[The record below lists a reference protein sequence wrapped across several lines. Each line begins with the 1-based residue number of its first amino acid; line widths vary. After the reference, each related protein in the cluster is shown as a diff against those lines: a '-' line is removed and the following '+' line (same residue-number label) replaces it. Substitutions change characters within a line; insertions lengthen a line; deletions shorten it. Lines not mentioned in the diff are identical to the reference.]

1 MKIGLGSDVAGG
13 QTESI
18 FRAITDAIGVSKM
31 YLRYVDEDAKA
42 VTFEE
47 AFYMATK
54 GGGEFFGKVG
64 SFEEGYEFDALVF
77 DDSIL
82 AHPLELDLRQR
93 LERSIYLSLDL
104 CGGIKEKY
112 IQGNKII

>member
-1 MKIGLGSDVAGG
+1 
-13 QTESI
+13 
-18 FRAITDAIGVSKM
+18 M
-31 YLRYVDEDAKA
+31 YLRYVDEDAKT

-64 SFEEGYEFDALVF
+64 SFEEGYDFDAVIL
-77 DDSIL
+77 DDSIF
-82 AHPLELDLRQR
+82 AHPPELALRQR
-93 LERSIYLSLDL
+93 IERSIYLSLNI

-112 IQGNKII
+112 VKGNKIMQEG

>member
-1 MKIGLGSDVAGG
+1 M
-13 QTESI
+13 
-18 FRAITDAIGVSKM
+18 
-31 YLRYVDEDAKA
+31 DENAKA

-64 SFEEGYEFDALVF
+64 SFEEGYEFDALML

-82 AHPLELDLRQR
+82 AHPSELNIRQR
-93 LERSIYLSLDL
+93 IERSIYLSLDM

-112 IQGNKII
+112 IQGNKVV